1 MLLRKGAVA
10 IVGSADAVAFLTAP
24 RGQKEKPLATPA
36 RGAQGGDDIALTIDV
51 CHAPTGDVPLRLETL
66 KPVGV
71 DFHALDQF
79 RSNTQP
85 PLLELVRQLIPVQAV
100 DGRCAVPSGLP
111 RFASVVNV
119 PVVTNSPLRARPTSA
134 PRKSRTALGRQS
146 LGTARTETIHGRS
159 RDRRYLRPLTVAA
172 PYPLPPET
180 SPCTKPNSRGMR
192 STRTARTT
200 SKGSTISTY
209 RFAGTMRQAKWRR
222 GWDSN
227 PRTGSTVAGFQD
239 RCIQPLCHLS
249 GWGRGRGE
257 RVPLSRGRLRNGS
270 KVTAF
275 WTIPA
280 SPPRPHIHGESDSLR
295 PA

>member
-111 RFASVVNV
+111 CCLRCKRPGRYEQPPARSTNQRTAEITHRPGATDPWYRSHKNTWTLKRPPIRTPPDRRRPISPFARDLALYETEFARHTQPPDRSDNLQRIDDLDM
-119 PVVTNSPLRARPTSA
+119 PLRRHNAPSEMAERVGFEPTDGINRRRFSRPVHS
-134 PRKSRTALGRQS
+134 TALPPLRM
-146 LGTARTETIHGRS
+146 GTR
-159 RDRRYLRPLTVAA
+159 
-172 PYPLPPET
+172 
-180 SPCTKPNSRGMR
+180 
-192 STRTARTT
+192 
-200 SKGSTISTY
+200 
-209 RFAGTMRQAKWRR
+209 
-222 GWDSN
+222 
-227 PRTGSTVAGFQD
+227 
-239 RCIQPLCHLS
+239 
-249 GWGRGRGE
+249 
-257 RVPLSRGRLRNGS
+257 
-270 KVTAF
+270 
-275 WTIPA
+275 
-280 SPPRPHIHGESDSLR
+280 
-295 PA
+295 